1 MMHNAIRAFL
11 DKNPDLARA
20 TMAAE
25 PRVNEVRDAINA
37 QLVDWRGEG
46 RVPIDALPPMITVA
60 RRFERVS
67 DQATN
72 ICEEAVYF
80 ATGEYQRHRLREGFR
95 VLFVDES
102 NNCLSQMAEAIA
114 NHLAPKRFT
123 FASAG
128 VVAGAVD
135 PQTIQF
141 LAGKGIDASHHR
153 GKAIGE
159 IPDLAQLQVIVA
171 LNEGAQCALP
181 RRPSKTLGIDWYVL
195 DPSKQRGT
203 PAGMKGAYEGAFDSL
218 SSTFATS
225 CRPSWMIRPMNQPR
239 SDVAYP
245 NRPGCHG
252 DGRGSAGRGARRLF
266 ARSQAARQDGDPEH
280 RVRHH
285 GEPGAGLGRGIREGG
300 PVGLRGSVR
309 RRIGYRHR
317 GADRGNG
324 GHRQL
329 QPEVRAAGSGTGAE
343 EPRQGAARVHGRL
356 RRPGGLREQEQPAQ
370 GDHAGATRRH
380 LRRERAR
387 SPSGR
392 SSA

>member
-1 MMHNAIRAFL
+1 MAGVLSVTTPPTPHLEALLQHDIDVIRQKLLEMADLDERALNRALQAFLKADRQMAYSVILRDQDVDAYETEVDRLCTEFILRHQPAAASLRFVYAASKIVGALERIGDYAESIARQVLLAPALPYNVPTDLYIEIAGLAIPMMHNAIRAFL

-218 SSTFATS
+218 SSH
-225 CRPSWMIRPMNQPR
+225 IR
-239 SDVAYP
+239 DLV
-245 NRPGCHG
+245 
-252 DGRGSAGRGARRLF
+252 
-266 ARSQAARQDGDPEH
+266 QAILDDPTNE
-280 RVRHH
+280 
-285 GEPGAGLGRGIREGG
+285 
-300 PVGLRGSVR
+300 
-309 RRIGYRHR
+309 
-317 GADRGNG
+317 
-324 GHRQL
+324 
-329 QPEVRAAGSGTGAE
+329 
-343 EPRQGAARVHGRL
+343 
-356 RRPGGLREQEQPAQ
+356 PAQ
-370 GDHAGATRRH
+370 K
-380 LRRERAR
+380 
-387 SPSGR
+387 
-392 SSA
+392 